1 VNLRNL
7 RIQKKRIHFHPGIPW
22 IFLHAKGVAELLV
35 FSGRCCNQLDPA
47 LKETM

>member
-1 VNLRNL
+1 MSNAITRS
-7 RIQKKRIHFHPGIPW
+7 W